1 MEKAQLLPALFS
13 NNEKGIREV
22 KNLRDVEDIENE
34 SDGRVDLVELIAGKQ
49 GVS

>member
-13 NNEKGIREV
+13 NNKKGIREV

-34 SDGRVDLVELIAGKQ
+34 SDGRVDLVELIAG
-49 GVS
+49 